1 MEQGHCNDDT
11 GNDAMERSTAWIPA
25 LERARLHTMPSALI
39 TGGSGFFGGLL
50 KRHLLREGWA
60 CVNIDL
66 VQDED
71 RHAALASIRGDIRDV
86 KLLDDVFSKHRFDA
100 VFHCAAVLAHGSPKK
115 DFLWT
120 SNVDGTRNVAAVAAR
135 HGVQSMVYLSSNCLW
150 GESMGRPITEADPPH
165 PIELYGRSKW
175 EGEKALEPFRNHLHI
190 TTIRCPTIMDAER
203 LGLLAILF
211 EFIADGRKV
220 WVVSKGDNSY
230 QFIYAGD
237 LINACIK
244 SLSMTSSETFHIG
257 SDDVQSLRDVYA
269 YVCKKAGTG
278 ARIASLPKS
287 LTLLGM
293 RLAYWLGCSP
303 LGPYHYKM
311 IAESF
316 EFDTSKIKRM
326 LSWEPTLKN
335 EEMLWKAYEYF
346 ATHREELKHRE
357 HASAHRQPAKMGI
370 IRLLKWLS

>member
-1 MEQGHCNDDT
+1 MK
-11 GNDAMERSTAWIPA
+11 SPSAWIGA
-25 LERARLHTMPSALI
+25 LRRARLTIVPSALV
-39 TGGSGFFGGLL
+39 TGGSGFFGGLCKRSLL
-50 KRHLLREGWA
+50 KQGWE
-60 CVNIDL
+60 CVNLDL
-66 VQDED
+66 VED
-71 RHAALASIRGDIRDV
+71 TDTHPKLTSIRGDIRDV
-86 KLLDDVFSKHRFDA
+86 QLLEAIFGKHRFDA
-100 VFHCAAVLAHGSPKK
+100 VFHFAAVLAHGSPDKN
-115 DFLWT
+115 FLWT
-120 SNVDGTRNVAAVAAR
+120 SNVDGTRNVAEAAAR
-135 HGVQSMVYLSSNCLW
+135 HHVKSMAYTSSNCLW
-150 GESMGRPITEADPPH
+150 GESMGRPITEADAPH

-175 EGEKALEPFRNHLHI
+175 EGEKVLQPFRNHLNI

-220 WVVSKGDNSY
+220 WVVGKGDNRY

-237 LINACIK
+237 LIAACLQ
-244 SLSMTSSETFHIG
+244 SLSLTSSETFHIG
-257 SDDVQSLRDVYA
+257 SDHVKSLRDVYD
-269 YVCKKAGTG
+269 YVVHKAGTG
-278 ARIASLPKS
+278 ARIASLPK
-287 LTLLGM
+287 LPTLLGM
-293 RLAYWLGCSP
+293 RAAYWLGCSP

-326 LSWEPTLKN
+326 LSWQPTLKN

>member
-1 MEQGHCNDDT
+1 MCG
-11 GNDAMERSTAWIPA
+11 ERRNEKPA
-25 LERARLHTMPSALI
+25 LWIRSCPRTTLTYVPSALI
-39 TGGSGFFGGLL
+39 TGGSGFFGGLF
-50 KRHLLREGWA
+50 KRHLLKQGWE

-71 RHAALASIRGDIRDV
+71 RHAALVNIQGDIRDRP
-86 KLLDDVFSKHRFDA
+86 LLDSIFAKHRFDA
-100 VFHCAAVLAHGSPKK
+100 VFHFAAVLAHGSPKK
-115 DFLWT
+115 NFLWT
-120 SNVDGTRNVAAVAAR
+120 SNVDGTRNVAEAATR
-135 HGVQSMVYLSSNCLW
+135 HGVKSMAYISSNCLW
-150 GESMGRPITEADPPH
+150 GESMGRPITETDPPH

-175 EGEKALEPFRNHLHI
+175 EGEKVLEPFRNHLNI

-220 WVVSKGDNSY
+220 WVVGKGDNRY
-230 QFIYAGD
+230 QFIFAGD
-237 LINACIK
+237 LIAACLK
-244 SLSMTSSETFHIG
+244 SLSLTSSEIFHIG
-257 SDDVQSLRDVYA
+257 SDDVRPLRDVYE
-269 YVCKKAGTG
+269 YVVQKAGTG
-278 ARIASLPKS
+278 ARIASLPK
-287 LTLLGM
+287 LPTLLAM
-293 RLAYWLGCSP
+293 RAAYWMGCSP

-326 LSWEPTLKN
+326 LLWQPTLKN

-346 ATHREELKHRE
+346 ATHREELRHRE
-357 HASAHRQPAKMGI
+357 HASAHRQPAKMGV